1 MYFRN
6 FILLVLANASC
17 ITILILSRYSET
29 INSSQDDALDVVV
42 ESSSE
47 YLMETINGMERVMTV
62 EKLEPYYCIEVSKSD
77 IEVLMKI
84 VEAEAGSEDLNG
96 KLLVADVVINRVKSD
111 AFPNNV
117 TDVIYQKSQNITQF
131 SPVSNGRINKVTISN
146 DTKTAVYNA
155 LRGEDISNGA
165 LYFMARK
172 FSEPMSVLWFDKN
185 LTFLFT
191 YGNHDFFS

>member
-1 MYFRN
+1 
-6 FILLVLANASC
+6 LA
-17 ITILILSRYSET
+17 RYSET
-29 INSSQDDALDVVV
+29 INSSQDDVII

-47 YLMETINGMERVMTV
+47 NFMETINGTKKVIVV
-62 EKLEPYYCIEVSKSD
+62 EKLEPCFCIEVSKND
-77 IEVLMKI
+77 IETLMKI
-84 VEAEAGSEDLNG
+84 VEAEAGGEDING

-111 AFPNNV
+111 AFPDNV

-172 FSEPMSVLWFDKN
+172 YSEQMSVLWFDEN